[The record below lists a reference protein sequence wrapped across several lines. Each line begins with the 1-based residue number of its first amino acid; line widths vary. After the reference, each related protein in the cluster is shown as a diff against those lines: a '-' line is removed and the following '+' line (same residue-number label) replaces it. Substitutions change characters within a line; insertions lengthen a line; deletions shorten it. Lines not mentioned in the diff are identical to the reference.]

1 MMFLRHRVTLGYRN
15 HKNIV
20 MRISSN
26 VSEDDDPSLLVN
38 GHFDSPLGSPGA
50 ADCGS
55 CVASMLELSRL
66 IIDSGWVPP
75 RPVIFLF
82 NGAEELFLL
91 VCYCQLSPNCSTT
104 WPHMYIECINENS
117 NCCGGSNFR

>member
-1 MMFLRHRVTLGYRN
+1 
-15 HKNIV
+15 
-20 MRISSN
+20 
-26 VSEDDDPSLLVN
+26 VN

-55 CVASMLELSRL
+55 CVGKYKCLSSKHRRCSYNADFLWNISFPASMLELSRL